1 MSKKNTFKVLG
12 NYKIEMLSVN
22 EQKQAF
28 PDHYHDQYCFSYIQK
43 GVEVLRISKLD
54 HFAPEGRIS
63 LCHPGEV
70 HSNPLAESST
80 PLSFET
86 IYIPTDIVSN
96 AFKENQPKF
105 LHVQPFSDA
114 LIEAFNDLKLCLM
127 GSANE
132 LEQVMISFLNRLKR
146 EEVHHKPIQL
156 EDKWIDL
163 TTTIDAHISEKF
175 SLEYLSKKLHMDK
188 FHFSKEFKR
197 RFGMPPM
204 NYVQMK
210 KVFHIKENLERT
222 SDLTDIGYQYHFS
235 DQAHFSK
242 TFKKYIGVSPKAYC
256 KSL

>member
-132 LEQVMISFLNRLKR
+132 LEQVM
-146 EEVHHKPIQL
+146 
-156 EDKWIDL
+156 
-163 TTTIDAHISEKF
+163 TTIDAHISEKF

-197 RFGMPPM
+197 RFGMPM